1 MNAFRDDETDDL
13 NRIERSPAMEQVYA
27 MCTHVARGNA
37 AVLLRGERGTGAA
50 TIARAIHRMSAR
62 AGNPFVTVSWPEV
75 TESFVENELFGLAG
89 SPANASH
96 DQGKIEQAEGGTL
109 FIEEVGDFSPAIQA
123 KLMRCI
129 RERTF
134 VKPGSTTP
142 QPADVRIIAA
152 SRQELDRLIEEGRFL
167 KDFCDELSVFTIRIP
182 PLRERKTDILL
193 LAQHYLRKHADA
205 AGKPVQRL
213 SSDAASRLLDYAW
226 PGNLTELEHCV
237 EHAVLVCPSGVV
249 ELEHLP
255 PMLQRA
261 DSSPN
266 TTEDSLSATLESVER
281 TLIIDALRASN
292 GNRSKAAQQLGITER
307 LMGLRVRKY
316 GIEPRAYRS
325 GSA

>member
-1 MNAFRDDETDDL
+1 MNAFRDDENNGL
-13 NRIERSPAMEQVYA
+13 FRIERSPAMEQVYA
-27 MCTHVARGNA
+27 MVTHVARGNA
-37 AVLLRGERGTGAA
+37 AILLRGERGTGAA
-50 TIARAIHRMSAR
+50 TIARAIHQLSGR
-62 AGNPFVTVSWPEV
+62 AENPFVTVSWPEV
-75 TESFVENELFGLAG
+75 TESYVENELFGQAAA
-89 SPANASH
+89 PPNAV
-96 DQGKIEQAEGGTL
+96 QCPGKIEEAEGGTL
-109 FIEEVGDFSPAIQA
+109 FIEEVGDFSSAIQA

-134 VKPGSTTP
+134 VKTGSAMP

-152 SRQELDRLIEEGRFL
+152 SRKELDQLIDEGRFL

-205 AGKPVQRL
+205 AGKPIQRL
-213 SSDAASRLLDYAW
+213 SSEAASGLLDYPW

-237 EHAVLVCPSGVV
+237 KHAVLLCNASVL
-249 ELEHLP
+249 ELGHLP

-261 DSSPN
+261 ESSSPAI
-266 TTEDSLSATLESVER
+266 EDSLPATLESVER

-316 GIEPRAYRS
+316 GIEPKAYRS
-325 GSA
+325 GGS